1 MEHTHQMT
9 TPQLL
14 IIWFLAS
21 LVLGAMAALS
31 IKVAEH
37 NRWIRENE
45 ERNRRRR
52 EALRNK

>member
-1 MEHTHQMT
+1 MT